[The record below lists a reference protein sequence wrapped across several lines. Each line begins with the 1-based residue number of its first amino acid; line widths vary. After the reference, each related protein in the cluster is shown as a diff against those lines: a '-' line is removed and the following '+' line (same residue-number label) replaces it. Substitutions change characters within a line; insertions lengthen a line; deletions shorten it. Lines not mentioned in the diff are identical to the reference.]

1 MTIDERAR
9 RLDELEAAA
18 LATRG
23 IRFLLATTSPDAYVE
38 RKRNGLEGERKSW
51 SIGVFLLRDCGGG
64 WVGGWVQR
72 LQFAVMSWQ
81 IFVLLLLC
89 CSICAF

>member
-23 IRFLLATTSPDAYVE
+23 IRFLLATTSPDAYALPNTIVY
-38 RKRNGLEGERKSW
+38 
-51 SIGVFLLRDCGGG
+51 FLGGG
-64 WVGGWVQR
+64 R
-72 LQFAVMSWQ
+72 RRSFLF
-81 IFVLLLLC
+81 F
-89 CSICAF
+89 